1 MIKCLLHFIW
11 AVFIISSEQCLY
23 EAVYLELQVQLSHS
37 SGWSS
42 CLETSSFAVK
52 LSAALVPET
61 NQQKVHS
68 VSILLHLTETKP
80 RNKPEISVWGRL
92 HSWSVAATR
101 PGRGWRRERVGNA
114 NTNRWRW
121 FSERG
126 VFGLWSHSRQT
137 VSNEI
142 SINMEKLQKDHW
154 KLQNHQRR
162 MTTTTLWFFKYT
174 VFLKDLPLLFD
185 RDYNGFDLS

>member
-11 AVFIISSEQCLY
+11 AVFIISSEQCSY

-92 HSWSVAATR
+92 QRLKNGGKTREGGERKHEQVKMIQRKGSVWVVVPFQTNCLKWNKHKYGKTAKGPLEATK
-101 PGRGWRRERVGNA
+101 PPKKNDHNNTVGFFNVLY
-114 NTNRWRW
+114 
-121 FSERG
+121 FSRTC
-126 VFGLWSHSRQT
+126 LCCST
-137 VSNEI
+137 VI
-142 SINMEKLQKDHW
+142 IMVLI
-154 KLQNHQRR
+154 
-162 MTTTTLWFFKYT
+162 
-174 VFLKDLPLLFD
+174 
-185 RDYNGFDLS
+185 